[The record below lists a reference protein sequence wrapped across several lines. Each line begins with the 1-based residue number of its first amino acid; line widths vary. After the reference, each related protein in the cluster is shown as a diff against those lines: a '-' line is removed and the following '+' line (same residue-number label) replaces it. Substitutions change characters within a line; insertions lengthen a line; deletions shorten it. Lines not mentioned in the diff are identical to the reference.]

1 MRRVLTGWRKGK
13 GRRIAAVVGAAVLMT
28 ALTTLPGYA
37 EADSLE
43 EAVAAGFSATVVS
56 PTDAE
61 YEELG
66 SAGAV
71 LDFYLIA
78 EAVPSV
84 GEDAFTFG
92 WNEAFNAQKAAWESA
107 VAEAGEGEGP
117 TAKNV
122 RDLTQGLA
130 GVVLADIEE
139 YSTESTGESAAA
151 VLDGVPVFTGA
162 LDEATALETPGLY
175 LIIARGNAPAYKITA
190 ESGDISTAV
199 PGETKLFQFAPML
212 VTVPQRGETALTDS
226 TGIIYDFFDG
236 KEIGEY
242 SSGTGD
248 TAAVESKW
256 QNALTLNAK
265 VAVTE
270 KQKGSLLITKT
281 LSNHEYVDFGGRID
295 QATFV
300 FDVKV
305 YKDKEK
311 KEDEV
316 VFRNVYSVV
325 LDANKMTDVVAE
337 IHDLPVGAKATV
349 EEVYCGNY
357 TPTTPKIVEIKEII
371 ADEIGS
377 NGDIET
383 QNTAAFT
390 NRYDKPWRGGGSV
403 MNSYKAVDDD
413 GTVHWDTG
421 KATQAPAGGE
431 TSGAFTPVQAAADD
445 TPK

>member
-43 EAVAAGFSATVVS
+43 EAMAAGFSATVVS

-84 GEDAFTFG
+84 GEDAFTFE
-92 WNEAFNAQKAAWESA
+92 WNEAFSAQKAAWESA

-151 VLDGVPVFTGA
+151 AIDGVPVFTGA

-175 LIIARGNAPAYKITA
+175 LIVARGSAPAYKITA

-199 PGETKLFQFAPML
+199 PGKKKLFQFAPML
-212 VTVPQRGETALTDS
+212 VTVPQRGEAELTDS

-236 KEIGEY
+236 EEIGEY
-242 SSGTGD
+242 SSGAGD
-248 TAAVESKW
+248 TAAVDDKW

-265 VAVTE
+265 VAVTDLV
-270 KQKGSLLITKT
+270 GSLKITKT
-281 LSNHEYVDFGGRID
+281 LEDHEYVDFGGRID

-300 FDVKV
+300 FDVLVELNGKP
-305 YKDKEK
+305 
-311 KEDEV
+311 
-316 VFRNVYSVV
+316 VFSNVYSVV
-325 LDANKMTDVVAE
+325 LDASKMYDE
-337 IHDLPVGAKATV
+337 IEVHDLPIGATATV

-357 TPTTPKIVEIKEII
+357 TPTTSKKITGIEIK
-371 ADEIGS
+371 ADVAAS
-377 NGDIET
+377 NGDIEIQT
-383 QNTAAFT
+383 ETAAFSNKYNDT
-390 NRYDKPWRGGGSV
+390 WHGGGSV
-403 MNSYKAVDDD
+403 MNSYKAVETSD
-413 GTVHWDTG
+413 GTVDWDTNQT
-421 KATQAPAGGE
+421 AQEPAGGE
-431 TSGAFTPVQAAADD
+431 TPGAFTSGTSAADD